1 MHREH
6 TENLNLLDRVEV
18 VVDLND
24 LLRAEMVLIVSALD
38 HFVHE
43 LARLG
48 MMEIWRGIRPAT
60 AAYLKFSVSLNVAT
74 QLIDQSGVDGHLET
88 EIRTRHGYMTFQQ
101 PEEIAD
107 AMRLCSPVELWK
119 EIGSLLGEDPQDL
132 KAQLK
137 LIVARRNKI
146 AHEADVDPSYPDQR
160 WPITREDAA
169 GATAFVE
176 KVGEALFKLVA

>member
-60 AAYLKFSVSLNVAT
+60 AAYLKFSVSLKVAT
-74 QLIDQSGVDGHLET
+74 QLIDQSGVD
-88 EIRTRHGYMTFQQ
+88 
-101 PEEIAD
+101 
-107 AMRLCSPVELWK
+107 
-119 EIGSLLGEDPQDL
+119 
-132 KAQLK
+132 
-137 LIVARRNKI
+137 
-146 AHEADVDPSYPDQR
+146 
-160 WPITREDAA
+160 
-169 GATAFVE
+169 
-176 KVGEALFKLVA
+176 